1 VFFAAIFF
9 GVLPAEKMQI
19 IVTRRNETVII
30 DKPCFAFIILFS
42 EPYIRIDKFHLGIT
56 DENGL
61 FDARGQEVLA
71 FGDGVD
77 GADQFVGGAVFQDV
91 PAT

>member
-1 VFFAAIFF
+1 MFFAAIFF

-61 FDARGQEVLA
+61 FDARGQDLTLIVMI
-71 FGDGVD
+71 DRR
-77 GADQFVGGAVFQDV
+77 VGLSLSRGERVWS
-91 PAT
+91 